1 MSNMVLFVDDE
12 MVQLHST
19 RESNYWNQMD
29 IDQFNEQLI
38 AKDVPIKLYYAKPNV
53 IIPDLWDGGILP
65 NLRNITR
72 LSVQRLPH
80 PTKEPLKVTFWH
92 RIQEEW
98 GARGGEVKGD
108 YNSPSM
114 GGYSNPV
121 RVDLIT
127 GEIEQIWGSPPDE
140 LVKFH
145 VMSTKNYY
153 PTATAFIADE
163 IPDVLELTAHFKGIV
178 AGPDPR
184 ANAAVIALRNLGT
197 SPRTVSIE
205 TEQGIRFASVGKSN
219 YLRQAIVDPG
229 YPLTANAVMD
239 QLDWGN
245 VQVPAGKDVLLIPS
259 DMGKYTY
266 LPEDMGSVANPIAT
280 VLKIRDV
287 TWKTLS
293 KIYTHRRGSEAGASP
308 YINHGPYDE
317 SIDPETGQKV
327 RGVYV
332 ILPDPGALDTDY
344 GYGMYRLDPP
354 QRFSMPMVL
363 PSKVRFMLLDGDVT
377 AQDLPNRLPE
387 FEHVISPNNRNVAFQ
402 VPAGKTGLVFLPF
415 EGNLNTSNLTI
426 SYERAGSLIYQAL
439 PAVIYNNQI
448 DLTSSAIGAWSTVRD
463 YQPNTF
469 PEYNLPWDRAT
480 ELFPRTVGGKQVK
493 YWGVPVQGQAT
504 SPISLMFDY
513 FRLPSAGAPIKLRVQ
528 AYSNEDVTNF
538 LTGQSLQKP
547 APILDQLVNYVD
559 SNSEFVD
566 DNYSL
571 FANTVSGLNSIRY
584 VVNALQPKPY
594 DRTWIIVSIEST
606 YPNYY
611 SNYNDPTLRLVAAK
625 TTI

>member
-12 MVQLHST
+12 MVQLYSN
-19 RESNYWNQMD
+19 RESEYWNQTD
-29 IDQFNEQLI
+29 IDKFNEQLI
-38 AKDVPIKLYYAKPNV
+38 AKDIPIKLYYTTPV
-53 IIPDLWDGGILP
+53 GIIPDLWSGNVAALV
-65 NLRNITR
+65 NITR

-92 RIQEEW
+92 RIQEEL
-98 GARGGEVKGD
+98 GTRGGDVRGD
-108 YNSPSM
+108 YNSPSI

-127 GEIEQIWGSPPDE
+127 GEIESMHGTPPE
-140 LVKFH
+140 GLVKFH
-145 VMSTKNYY
+145 DMATKNYY

-184 ANAAVIALRNLGT
+184 ANAAVIALRNLGAST
-197 SPRTVSIE
+197 RTVSIE
-205 TEQGIRFASVGKSN
+205 TEPGIRFASMGKSN

-229 YPLTANAVMD
+229 YPLTADAVMD

-266 LPEDMGSVANPIAT
+266 LPEDMGSVENPIAT
-280 VLKIRDV
+280 TLKIRDV
-287 TWKTLS
+287 TWKS
-293 KIYTHRRGSEAGASP
+293 SSMIYTHRRGSEAGAGP
-308 YINHGPYDE
+308 YINHNRYDE
-317 SIDPETGQKV
+317 SVDPDTGQVV
-327 RGVYV
+327 RGIYV

-354 QRFSMPMVL
+354 QRFSLPMVV
-363 PSKVRFMLLDGDVT
+363 PSKVRFTLLDGEVT
-377 AQDLPNRLPE
+377 AQNLPKTLPDW
-387 FEHVISPNNRNVAFQ
+387 EHVISPNNRSVTFL

-415 EGNLNTSNLTI
+415 EADLNTTQLTI
-426 SYERAGSLIYQAL
+426 TYERAGSLIYQAL
-439 PAVIYNNQI
+439 PAVIYNNPI
-448 DLTSSAIGAWSTVRD
+448 DLTSSAIGAWSSVRD
-463 YQPNTF
+463 YKVNAF
-469 PEYNLPWDRAT
+469 PAYNLPWDEAT
-480 ELFPRTVGGKQVK
+480 ELFPRTTGGQQIK
-493 YWGVPVQGQAT
+493 YWGVPVQGHVT

-513 FRLPSAGAPIKLRVQ
+513 FRLPSPGADVKLRVQ

-538 LTGQSLQKP
+538 LTGQALQKP

-559 SNSEFVD
+559 YNSEFVD

-571 FANTVSGLNSIRY
+571 GANTVSGKHSIRY

-611 SNYNDPTLRLVAAK
+611 YDYNDPTLRLVAAK

>member
-19 RESNYWNQMD
+19 HESEYWNQAD

-38 AKDVPIKLYYAKPNV
+38 AKDIPIKLYYTTPV
-53 IIPDLWDGGILP
+53 GIIPDLWSGNVAALAY
-65 NLRNITR
+65 ITR

-92 RIQEEW
+92 RIQEEL
-98 GARGGEVKGD
+98 GTRGGDVRGD
-108 YNSPSM
+108 YNSPST

-127 GEIEQIWGSPPDE
+127 GEIESMHDMPPEEMIKYHD
-140 LVKFH
+140 
-145 VMSTKNYY
+145 MSTKNYY

-163 IPDVLELTAHFKGIV
+163 IPNVMELTAHFKGVV

-197 SPRTVSIE
+197 SSRAVSIE
-205 TEQGIRFASVGKSN
+205 TEPGIRFASMGKSN

-229 YPLTANAVMD
+229 YPLTADAVMD

-266 LPEDMGSVANPIAT
+266 LPEDMGSVENPIAT
-280 VLKIRDV
+280 ILKIRDV
-287 TWKTLS
+287 TWKSLS
-293 KIYTHRRGSEAGASP
+293 KIYTHRRGSAAAASP
-308 YINHGPYDE
+308 NIIHGTYDE

-332 ILPDPGALDTDY
+332 ILPDPTAADVDY

-354 QRFSMPMVL
+354 QRSSLPMVV
-363 PSKVRFMLLDGDVT
+363 PSKVRFTLLDGEVT
-377 AQDLPNRLPE
+377 AQDLPNTLPE
-387 FEHVISPNNRNVAFQ
+387 WTHVISPNNRNVTFQ

-415 EGNLNTSNLTI
+415 EGNLNTGQLNIT
-426 SYERAGSLIYQAL
+426 YERANALIYQAL
-439 PAVIYNNQI
+439 PAVIYNNPI
-448 DLTSSAIGAWSTVRD
+448 YLTSSAIGAWSSARD
-463 YQPNTF
+463 YKFNVF

-493 YWGVPVQGQAT
+493 YWGVPVQGQET

-513 FRLPSAGAPIKLRVQ
+513 VIPPDPGALIKLRVQ

-559 SNSEFVD
+559 YNSEFVD

-571 FANTVSGLNSIRY
+571 GANTVSGKNVIRY

-606 YPNYY
+606 YPNY
-611 SNYNDPTLRLVAAK
+611 NYNSATLRLVAAK

>member
-19 RESNYWNQMD
+19 RESNYWNQVD

-38 AKDVPIKLYYAKPNV
+38 AKDVPIKLYYATPNV
-53 IIPDLWDGGILP
+53 IIPDLWDGGIVP

-92 RIQEEW
+92 RIQEEL
-98 GARGGEVKGD
+98 GTRGGDVNGD
-108 YNSPSM
+108 YNSPSR

-127 GEIEQIWGSPPDE
+127 GEIEQVWDTPPDE

-145 VMSTKNYY
+145 NMSTRNYY

-163 IPDVLELTAHFKGIV
+163 IPNVMELTAHFKGIV

-184 ANAAVIALRNLGT
+184 ANAAVIALRNLGAST
-197 SPRTVSIE
+197 RTVSIE
-205 TEQGIRFASVGKSN
+205 TEPGIRFASMGKSL
-219 YLRQAIVDPG
+219 YLRQAIVDTG

-239 QLDWGN
+239 QLDTN
-245 VQVPAGKDVLLIPS
+245 SIQVPAGKDVLLIPS

-266 LPEDMGSVANPIAT
+266 LPEDMGSVENPIAT
-280 VLKIRDV
+280 TLKIRDV
-287 TWKTLS
+287 TWKS
-293 KIYTHRRGSEAGASP
+293 SSMIYTHRRGSEAGAGP
-308 YINHGPYDE
+308 YINHNRYDE
-317 SIDPETGQKV
+317 SVDPDTGQVV
-327 RGVYV
+327 RGIYV
-332 ILPDPGALDTDY
+332 ILPDPTAADVDY

-354 QRFSMPMVL
+354 QRFSLPMVV
-363 PSKVRFMLLDGDVT
+363 PSKVRFTLLDGEVT
-377 AQDLPNRLPE
+377 AQNLPKTLPDW
-387 FEHVISPNNRNVAFQ
+387 EHVISPNNRSVTFL

-415 EGNLNTSNLTI
+415 EADLNTTQLTI
-426 SYERAGSLIYQAL
+426 TYERAGSLIYQAL
-439 PAVIYNNQI
+439 PSVIYNNPI
-448 DLTSSAIGAWSTVRD
+448 DLTSSAIGAWSSVRD
-463 YQPNTF
+463 YKVNAF
-469 PEYNLPWDRAT
+469 PAYNLPWDEAT
-480 ELFPRTVGGKQVK
+480 ELFPRTTGGQQIK
-493 YWGVPVQGQAT
+493 YWGIPIQGYAEA
-504 SPISLMFDY
+504 PISLMFDY
-513 FRLPSAGAPIKLRVQ
+513 FGLPSPGADVKLRVQ

-538 LTGQSLQKP
+538 LTGQALQKP

-559 SNSEFVD
+559 YNSEFVD

-571 FANTVSGLNSIRY
+571 GANTVSGKHSIRY

-606 YPNYY
+606 YPNY
-611 SNYNDPTLRLVAAK
+611 NYNSATLRLVAAK